1 MTLISSQ
8 ISLISELC
16 GSINPSVWPN
26 VENLDLYNQLQLP
39 KNKRR
44 KLTDRMG
51 LYTKE
56 KSAIDLIDNMLT
68 IDPSARIDANN
79 ALNCDFFW
87 CPPMPCGLTEL
98 LRGLTQSNFAN
109 SRKRPLQNDGPF
121 IDVRAKRPKVA
132 TTQYFERIY

>member
-56 KSAIDLIDNMLT
+56 KSAIDLIDNMLSH
-68 IDPSARIDANN
+68 DPSARIAADN
-79 ALNCDFFW
+79 ALNSDFSGVPQ
-87 CPPMPCGLTEL
+87 CLVDLKNC
-98 LRGLTQSNFAN
+98 
-109 SRKRPLQNDGPF
+109 
-121 IDVRAKRPKVA
+121 
-132 TTQYFERIY
+132 